1 MPQYPGR
8 TLIKSKDCVFASKNL
23 YNNPIKGKRK
33 KRKSDKKRSFIWHIH
48 ENQKFKIN
56 SSRIPRRDKTRT
68 QPEMVTGSHHPKIYG
83 PNRNL
88 CNRVFSASSTWKM
101 LASRYS
107 HRSTKVL
114 PLGFVPNKQIFS
126 HLEGPKNPDGL
137 KLRINISV
145 HVYEVH
151 MYI

>member
-1 MPQYPGR
+1 M
-8 TLIKSKDCVFASKNL
+8 
-23 YNNPIKGKRK
+23 
-33 KRKSDKKRSFIWHIH
+33 H
-48 ENQKFKIN
+48 ENKKFKIN

-68 QPEMVTGSHHPKIYG
+68 QPEMVISSHHLKIHG
-83 PNRNL
+83 PNRDL
-88 CNRVFSASSTWKM
+88 CNRVLSVCSTRKM

-145 HVYEVH
+145 YVYEVH